1 MEEGRGTVVTVGR
14 ACDIPP
20 GARVVLRVGGDEIVV
35 FNIDGEYYAISN
47 ICPHGSFRL
56 SLGPLVGEGV
66 VCPGHRWV
74 FSVKTGRCMTKSF
87 TPAKTYRVWVEGGEV
102 KLEATRVEEEVGYG

>member
-1 MEEGRGTVVTVGR
+1 MVTVGK
-14 ACDIPP
+14 AGDIPP
-20 GARVVLRVGGDEIVV
+20 GARVVLRAGGEEIVV

-74 FSVKTGRCMTKSF
+74 FSVKTGRCMTKRF
-87 TPAKTYRVWVEGGEV
+87 TPARTFRVWVEGDEV
-102 KLEATRVEEEVGYG
+102 KLEVPNTTEEVGYG